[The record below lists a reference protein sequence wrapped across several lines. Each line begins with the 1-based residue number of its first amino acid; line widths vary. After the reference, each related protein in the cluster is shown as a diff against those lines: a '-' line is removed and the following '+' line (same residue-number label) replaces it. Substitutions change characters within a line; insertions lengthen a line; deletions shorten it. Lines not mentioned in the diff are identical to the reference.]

1 MIKSIILAAGK
12 GTRMK
17 SDKPKV
23 LHEIFNKT
31 LVGYVI
37 DAVNNTGLADE
48 NFVIVGHQAEKV
60 EEYIKTNYDNAR
72 TILQSPQLG
81 TGHAVSMALPY
92 LENFDGEVIILCG
105 DTPLITSETIK
116 EFVEYHHSHKSDLTV
131 MSAIFD
137 NPTNYGRIIR
147 GANSVEAIVEEKD
160 ANAKQRAINEV
171 NSGAYWFKTDVLL
184 EALSKITNK
193 NKQHEYYLTD
203 CIEIAIQAGLRT
215 SAYAAE
221 NSDVVLGAN
230 DRIQLLDLNDKLRY
244 KFLQEQMLEGV
255 DIPCSEGIIIGPDV
269 EIGQDTR
276 ILPGTVLLGD
286 TKIGRNCVIG
296 PNSYLTDCVVGSEV
310 VLDNVVAD
318 QSKID
323 SGCDLGPFVHL
334 RPGSKIGK
342 DVHIGNF
349 VEIKNSTIDD
359 GTKVSHLTYVGDSD
373 LGKNINMGCGCVTVN
388 FDGQKKHRTV
398 IGDGT
403 FIGCNT
409 NLISPVKLG
418 KYAYTAA
425 GSTIYEDVPDYT
437 LAIARSRQENK
448 VGWVKDKNKI
458 RNMK

>member
-1 MIKSIILAAGK
+1 MSNCAVILAGGQGK
-12 GTRMK
+12 RMK
-17 SDKPKV
+17 SNKPKALCEV
-23 LHEIFNKT
+23 LFKPMIDWTIDAARSAKVGDICVVTGHLHEMLEEHLAGETKT
-31 LVGYVI
+31 V
-37 DAVNNTGLADE
+37 
-48 NFVIVGHQAEKV
+48 FQAE
-60 EEYIKTNYDNAR
+60 R
-72 TILQSPQLG
+72 LG
-81 TGHAVSMALPY
+81 TGHAVMQAVKFIEEFKGGNTL
-92 LENFDGEVIILCG
+92 ILNG
-105 DTPLITSETIK
+105 DCPLMDADTIK
-116 EFVEYHHSHKSDLTV
+116 GALNYHEKLDNAVTVISAEVE
-131 MSAIFD
+131 
-137 NPTNYGRIIR
+137 NPFGYGRIIR
-147 GANSVEAIVEEKD
+147 DAGGFLSEIVEEKD
-160 ANAKQRAINEV
+160 ASAKQREINEV

-184 EALSKITNK
+184 EALGQITNK

-203 CIEIAIQAGLRT
+203 CIEIAIKAGLRT

-269 EIGQDTR
+269 VIGQDTR
-276 ILPGTVLLGD
+276 ILPGTVLLGE
-286 TKIGRNCVIG
+286 TKIGKNCVIG
-296 PNSYLTDCVVGSEV
+296 PNSYLTDCVVGSDV

-318 QSKID
+318 SSKIGT
-323 SGCDLGPFVHL
+323 GCDLGPFVHL

-342 DVHIGNF
+342 EVHIGNF

-388 FDGQKKHRTV
+388 FDGQNKHRTV

-425 GSTIYEDVPDYT
+425 GSTIYEDVPDYS
-437 LAIARSRQENK
+437 LAIARNRQENK
-448 VGWVKDKNKI
+448 IGWVKDKNKI
-458 RNMK
+458 RNME

>member
-1 MIKSIILAAGK
+1 MSNCAVILAGGQGK
-12 GTRMK
+12 RMK
-17 SDKPKV
+17 SNKPKALCEV
-23 LHEIFNKT
+23 LFKPMIDWTIDAARSAKVDDICVVTGHLHEMLEEHLAGETKT
-31 LVGYVI
+31 V
-37 DAVNNTGLADE
+37 
-48 NFVIVGHQAEKV
+48 FQAE
-60 EEYIKTNYDNAR
+60 R
-72 TILQSPQLG
+72 LG
-81 TGHAVSMALPY
+81 TGHAVMQAVKFIEEFRGGNTL
-92 LENFDGEVIILCG
+92 ILNG
-105 DTPLITSETIK
+105 DCPLMDAETIRGALAYHEK
-116 EFVEYHHSHKSDLTV
+116 LDNAVTVISAEVE
-131 MSAIFD
+131 
-137 NPTNYGRIIR
+137 NPFGYGRIIR
-147 GANSVEAIVEEKD
+147 DAGGFLSEIVEEKD
-160 ANAKQRAINEV
+160 ASVKQREIKEV

-203 CIEIAIQAGLRT
+203 CIEIAIKAGLRT
-215 SAYAAE
+215 SAFAAE

-269 EIGQDTR
+269 VIGQDTR

-286 TKIGRNCVIG
+286 TKIGKNCVIG
-296 PNSYLTDCVVGSEV
+296 PNSYLTDCVVGSDV
-310 VLDNVVAD
+310 VLDNVVAE
-318 QSKID
+318 QSKIG

-342 DVHIGNF
+342 EVHIGNF

-418 KYAYTAA
+418 KFAYTAA

-458 RNMK
+458 RNME